1 MTGGGRT
8 ARKRFS
14 ASSRDFGTF
23 RGLFGTIRDN
33 SGKMSAAAQNNILRL
48 RQSEND
54 APEPRSIVKSA
65 ARKPDGNPAAYP
77 ATSTPFN
84 QSLMMRDEILDL
96 YAFIFCQ
103 RGYRQQ
109 GLTFEQFLLVAT
121 AFKPSDLH
129 ASWKLPANY

>member
-1 MTGGGRT
+1 
-8 ARKRFS
+8 
-14 ASSRDFGTF
+14 
-23 RGLFGTIRDN
+23 
-33 SGKMSAAAQNNILRL
+33 MSAAAQNNLLRL

-65 ARKPDGNPAAYP
+65 ERRPDGNHAAYP

-84 QSLMMRDEILDL
+84 PSLMMRDEILEL

-103 RGYRQQ
+103 RGFRQL
-109 GLTFEQFLLVAT
+109 GVTFEQFLLVAA

-129 ASWKLPANY
+129 ASWKLFGSY